1 MAWSKRDIIEQAF
14 SEIGKGGY
22 EFDLQPDVLQSA
34 LRQLD
39 AMMATFGG
47 ALGAKIGFSGG
58 DGFGDVSQTAGVPDW
73 AVEAL
78 YLNLAIRLAP
88 SFGKQVSVDTTK
100 SAKAAYNAMLM
111 RTIQPRTRVL
121 TGYAGGGSRYSTLP
135 EPEEDLIT
143 ETNNPLEFG

>member
-1 MAWSKRDIIEQAF
+1 MAWTKRQIIEQAF
-14 SEIGKGGY
+14 SEIGKGEY

-39 AMMATFGG
+39 ALMATYGG
-47 ALGAKIGFSGG
+47 TLGAKVGFSGG
-58 DGFGDVSQTAGVPDW
+58 DGMGDVGEVAGVPDW

-88 SFGKQVSVDTTK
+88 SFGKTVSPHTLS
-100 SAKAAYNAMLM
+100 SAKLAYDGMLM
-111 RTIQPRTRVL
+111 RTVQPRPRVL
-121 TGYAGGGSRYSTLP
+121 TGYAGGGSRFSTIP
-135 EPEEDLIT
+135 VPVDDLVT